1 MIWQLNQI
9 EKECVITKK
18 SYGAV
23 IKAGMVYE
31 HNTNKRRKLEPYTII
46 KVLEFDFNIKRV
58 VIECTKGVTNF
69 KADVDVNFLMKH
81 CALET
86 QDANRE
92 VDAVMI
98 QHVSHNLLDKDTII
112 FIFVMILTY
121 LVGLVLGKGV

>member
-18 SYGAV
+18 SYVAV